1 MLPWDYGNV
10 RFMCQPWVVEI
21 EREILI
27 VEVTG
32 NGMKLGGFICFGW
45 VHPQGESEEDEVVS
59 CPEFCNFL

>member
-10 RFMCQPWVVEI
+10 MFMCQPRVVET

-32 NGMKLGGFICFGW
+32 KGMKLGGFICFGW
-45 VHPQGESEEDEVVS
+45 VHPQRESEEDEVVS
-59 CPEFCNFL
+59 CAEFCNF